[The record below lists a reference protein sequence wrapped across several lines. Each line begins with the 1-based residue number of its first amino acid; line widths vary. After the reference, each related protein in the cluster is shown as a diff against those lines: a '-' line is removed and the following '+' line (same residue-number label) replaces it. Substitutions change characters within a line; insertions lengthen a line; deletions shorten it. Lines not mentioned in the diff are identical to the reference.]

1 MSRLDL
7 DDLAVIGDRV
17 VLVVVVVA
25 LVAVIMGWI
34 A

>member
-1 MSRLDL
+1 MRLDL

-17 VLVVVVVA
+17 VLVVVVAA

>member
-1 MSRLDL
+1 MRYDM
-7 DDLAVIGDRV
+7 DDIALIGDRV
-17 VLVVVVVA
+17 VLVVVVAA

>member
-7 DDLAVIGDRV
+7 DDWAVIGDRV
-17 VLVVVVVA
+17 VLLVVVA
-25 LVAVIMGWI
+25 TLAAITMGWI

>member
-1 MSRLDL
+1 MSRQDL

-17 VLVVVVVA
+17 VFVVVVAA

>member
-1 MSRLDL
+1 MTSIPLLR
-7 DDLAVIGDRV
+7 AWRRRAIG
-17 VLVVVVVA
+17 LVVVVVAA

>member
-1 MSRLDL
+1 MSRLDS

-17 VLVVVVVA
+17 VLVVVVAA

>member
-1 MSRLDL
+1 MRYDM
-7 DDLAVIGDRV
+7 DDVALIGDRV
-17 VLVVVVVA
+17 VLVVVVAA

>member
-7 DDLAVIGDRV
+7 DDLAVIGDRI
-17 VLVVVVVA
+17 VLVVVVAA

>member
-1 MSRLDL
+1 MSRLDM
-7 DDLAVIGDRV
+7 DDWAVIGDRV
-17 VLVVVVVA
+17 VLVVVVAA

>member
-1 MSRLDL
+1 MSRQDL
-7 DDLAVIGDRV
+7 NDIAVIGDRV
-17 VLVVVVVA
+17 VLVVVVAA

>member
-1 MSRLDL
+1 MSRLAL
-7 DDLAVIGDRV
+7 IGDRV
-17 VLVVVVVA
+17 VLVVVVAA

>member
-7 DDLAVIGDRV
+7 DDLAVVGDCV
-17 VLVVVVVA
+17 VLVVVVAA
-25 LVAVIMGWI
+25 LVAVIMGGI

>member
-7 DDLAVIGDRV
+7 DDVAVIGDRV
-17 VLVVVVVA
+17 VLVVVVAA

>member
-1 MSRLDL
+1 MHRYDL

-17 VLVVVVVA
+17 VLVVVVAA

>member
-7 DDLAVIGDRV
+7 NDLAVLGDRV
-17 VLVVVVVA
+17 VFVVVIAA

>member
-7 DDLAVIGDRV
+7 NDIAVIGDRV
-17 VLVVVVVA
+17 VLVVVVAA
-25 LVAVIMGWI
+25 LVAIIMGWI

>member
-17 VLVVVVVA
+17 VLVVVVAA

>member
-1 MSRLDL
+1 MRLDL

-17 VLVVVVVA
+17 VLVVVVAA
-25 LVAVIMGWI
+25 LVAIIMGWI

>member
-7 DDLAVIGDRV
+7 NDLAVIGDRV
-17 VLVVVVVA
+17 VLVVVVAA

>member
-1 MSRLDL
+1 MSGLDL

-17 VLVVVVVA
+17 VLVVVVAA

>member
-1 MSRLDL
+1 MSRYDM
-7 DDLAVIGDRV
+7 DDWALIGDRV
-17 VLVVVVVA
+17 VLVVVVAA

>member
-17 VLVVVVVA
+17 VLVVVIAA

>member
-7 DDLAVIGDRV
+7 DDLAVLGDRI
-17 VLVVVVVA
+17 VLVVVVAA

>member
-1 MSRLDL
+1 MSRQDL

-17 VLVVVVVA
+17 VLVVVVAA

>member
-1 MSRLDL
+1 MSRFDL

-17 VLVVVVVA
+17 VLVVVVAA

>member
-17 VLVVVVVA
+17 VLVVVVAA

-34 A
+34 S